1 MKQKMIWIFIL
12 GLFLCLIGT
21 LYIEK
26 RSKTLDYYIVTD
38 YQEVKEL
45 MKKEETII
53 IDVRT
58 NEEYKEGHIENAINI
73 PLREIEKENLDSI
86 PNKKANYILYCASG
100 TRSREATKKL
110 AFLGYKN
117 VYDYGSIK
125 NWDESLI
132 KTVEE

>member
-1 MKQKMIWIFIL
+1 MKRK
-12 GLFLCLIGT
+12 
-21 LYIEK
+21 
-26 RSKTLDYYIVTD
+26 D
-38 YQEVKEL
+38 
-45 MKKEETII
+45 TII

-58 NEEYKEGHIENAINI
+58 NDEYREGHIENAINI

-86 PNKKANYILYCASG
+86 PNKKANYILYCDSG
-100 TRSREATKKL
+100 SRSREATKKM

-132 KTVEE
+132 KENEK